1 MGKRPDDGATC
12 SGKGAMG
19 GGGLRAPSK
28 LRPTRWWDPG
38 LCPTKGLCYNLPEPD
53 VGADDG
59 VSVDQRMPQEG
70 AGGWWE
76 VGAGTDD
83 RGRNVWVWWSVRMS
97 NLAGDY
103 LLFMVD
109 WYYEGLNNFG

>member
-1 MGKRPDDGATC
+1 MC
-12 SGKGAMG
+12 GKGSHG
-19 GGGLRAPSK
+19 GGGLQAPSK
-28 LRPTRWWDPG
+28 LRPTRWRDPG

-59 VSVDQRMPQEG
+59 VSVDQRMPQQG

-83 RGRNVWVWWSVRMS
+83 RARNVWVWWSVRMS
-97 NLAGDY
+97 NLARDY

-109 WYYEGLNNFG
+109 LYYEGLKNFG